1 MAEIS
6 LELKEIKKNF
16 TEGEAVLDNISL
28 VISKGEFITLLG
40 SSGCGKTTT
49 LRIIAG
55 LEQPDAGSVWL
66 DGREVTGLEPNQRDV
81 NTVFQNYAL
90 FPHMNVAENIGYGLK
105 LKKVPKNEI
114 KKKVSQMLE
123 LVQLEG
129 YEKRKPS
136 ELSGGQKQRVA
147 IARALV
153 NNPKVLLLDEP
164 LGALDLQ
171 LRRAMQIE
179 LKHLQKKLG
188 ITFIYITHDQE
199 EAINMSD
206 RIAVMKDGRIEQ
218 IGTPDEIYNHPKT
231 SYVAT
236 FVGNAN
242 ILHGVVERVQ
252 GYNAV
257 VKIGNDRVIVNL
269 GTNQQNTEKDSG
281 RQMQNEE
288 TTVKREQN
296 TGARQYLAAG
306 EKVTLAVRSENI
318 LLQEGTITGDADT
331 DNRDAVDIS
340 VADDILDTHNTNSI
354 SGLQATVTEK
364 NFAGGQLRV
373 TLKLSDGT
381 ELIASRYGID
391 ASVAEGQTVRCS
403 FLPTDAVLVDRED
416 IHEEA

>member
-6 LELKEIKKNF
+6 LELKEIKKSF

-28 VISKGEFITLLG
+28 EISKGELITLLG

-105 LKKVPKNEI
+105 LKKVPKSEI
-114 KKKVSQMLE
+114 RKKVSRMLE

-153 NNPKVLLLDEP
+153 NNPKILLLDEP

-206 RIAVMKDGRIEQ
+206 RIAVMRDGRIEQ

-242 ILHGVVERVQ
+242 ILHGVAESIQ
-252 GYNAV
+252 GENAI
-257 VKIGNDRVIVNL
+257 VKIGNDRVIVKL
-269 GTNQQNTEKDSG
+269 ETSQQD
-281 RQMQNEE
+281 
-288 TTVKREQN
+288 
-296 TGARQYLAAG
+296 TGDTRAKQYLAAG

-318 LLQEGTITGDADT
+318 LLQETAVIGDTGTDHRDT
-331 DNRDAVDIS
+331 VDIS
-340 VADDILDTHNTNSI
+340 VSGGGLDAHNKNSV

-381 ELIASRYGID
+381 QLIASRYGID

>member
-1 MAEIS
+1 MAEVS
-6 LELKEIKKNF
+6 LELKEIKKSF

-28 VISKGEFITLLG
+28 EISKGEFITLLG

-105 LKKVPKNEI
+105 LKKVPKSEI
-114 KKKVSQMLE
+114 RKKVSQMLE

-242 ILHGVVERVQ
+242 ILHGVAESIQ
-252 GYNAV
+252 GENAI
-257 VKIGNDRVIVNL
+257 VKIGNDKVIVKL
-269 GTNQQNTEKDSG
+269 
-281 RQMQNEE
+281 E
-288 TTVKREQN
+288 TSQQN
-296 TGARQYLAAG
+296 TGAKQHLTAG
-306 EKVTLAVRSENI
+306 ENVTLAVRSENI
-318 LLQEGTITGDADT
+318 LLQEAAVIGNTGT
-331 DNRDAVDIS
+331 DNGDTVDIS
-340 VADDILDTHNTNSI
+340 VAGGISDIHDTNSI

-381 ELIASRYGID
+381 QLIASRYGID

>member
-1 MAEIS
+1 MAEVS
-6 LELKEIKKNF
+6 LELKEIKKSF

-28 VISKGEFITLLG
+28 EISKGEFITLLG

-105 LKKVPKNEI
+105 LKKVPKSEI
-114 KKKVSQMLE
+114 RKKVSQMLE

-206 RIAVMKDGRIEQ
+206 RIAVMRDGCIEQ

-242 ILHGVVERVQ
+242 ILHGVAESIQ
-252 GYNAV
+252 GENAI
-257 VKIGNDRVIVNL
+257 VKIGNDRVIVKL
-269 GTNQQNTEKDSG
+269 ETSQQD
-281 RQMQNEE
+281 
-288 TTVKREQN
+288 
-296 TGARQYLAAG
+296 TGDTRAKQYLAAG

-318 LLQEGTITGDADT
+318 LLQETAVIGDTGTDHGDT
-331 DNRDAVDIS
+331 VDIS
-340 VADDILDTHNTNSI
+340 VSGGGLDAHNKNSV

-381 ELIASRYGID
+381 QLIASRYGID

>member
-1 MAEIS
+1 MAEVS
-6 LELKEIKKNF
+6 LELKEIKKSF

-28 VISKGEFITLLG
+28 EISKGEFITLLG

-66 DGREVTGLEPNQRDV
+66 DGREVTGLEPNQRNV

-105 LKKVPKNEI
+105 LKKVPKSEI
-114 KKKVSQMLE
+114 RKKVSQMLE

-206 RIAVMKDGRIEQ
+206 RIAVMRDGRIEQ

-242 ILHGVVERVQ
+242 ILHGVAESIQ
-252 GYNAV
+252 GQNAI
-257 VKIGNDRVIVNL
+257 VKIGNDKVIVKL
-269 GTNQQNTEKDSG
+269 ETSQQNTED
-281 RQMQNEE
+281 
-288 TTVKREQN
+288 
-296 TGARQYLAAG
+296 TGGKQHLAAG
-306 EKVTLAVRSENI
+306 ENVTLAVRSENI
-318 LLQEGTITGDADT
+318 LLQEAAVIGNTGT
-331 DNRDAVDIS
+331 DNGDTVDIS
-340 VADDILDTHNTNSI
+340 VAGGISDIHDANSI

-381 ELIASRYGID
+381 QLIASRYGID

-403 FLPTDAVLVDRED
+403 FLPADAVLVDRED

>member
-6 LELKEIKKNF
+6 LELKEIKKSF

-288 TTVKREQN
+288 TTVEREQN
-296 TGARQYLAAG
+296 TEARQYLAAG

>member
-1 MAEIS
+1 MAEVS
-6 LELKEIKKNF
+6 LELKEIKKSF

-28 VISKGEFITLLG
+28 EISKGEFITLLG

-105 LKKVPKNEI
+105 LKKVPKSEI
-114 KKKVSQMLE
+114 RKKVSQMLE

-206 RIAVMKDGRIEQ
+206 RIAVMRDGRIEQ

-242 ILHGVVERVQ
+242 ILHGVAESIQ
-252 GYNAV
+252 GQNAI
-257 VKIGNDRVIVNL
+257 VKIGNDKVIVKL
-269 GTNQQNTEKDSG
+269 KTSQQDTKD
-281 RQMQNEE
+281 
-288 TTVKREQN
+288 
-296 TGARQYLAAG
+296 TGAKQHLTAG
-306 EKVTLAVRSENI
+306 ENVTLAVRSENI
-318 LLQEGTITGDADT
+318 LLQEAAAIGDTGT
-331 DNRDAVDIS
+331 DNGDTVDIS
-340 VADDILDTHNTNSI
+340 VAGGISDIHDTNSI

-381 ELIASRYGID
+381 QLIASRYGID

>member
-1 MAEIS
+1 MAEVS
-6 LELKEIKKNF
+6 LELKEIKKSF

-28 VISKGEFITLLG
+28 EISKGEFITLLG

-105 LKKVPKNEI
+105 LKKVPKSEI
-114 KKKVSQMLE
+114 RKKVSQMLE

-129 YEKRKPS
+129 YERRKPS

-153 NNPKVLLLDEP
+153 NNPKILLLDEP

-242 ILHGVVERVQ
+242 ILHGVAESIQ
-252 GYNAV
+252 GENAI
-257 VKIGNDRVIVNL
+257 VKIGNDRVIVKL
-269 GTNQQNTEKDSG
+269 ETSQQD
-281 RQMQNEE
+281 
-288 TTVKREQN
+288 
-296 TGARQYLAAG
+296 TGDTRAKQYLAAG

-318 LLQEGTITGDADT
+318 LLQETAVIGDTGIDHRDT
-331 DNRDAVDIS
+331 VDIS
-340 VADDILDTHNTNSI
+340 VSGGGLDAHNKNSV

-381 ELIASRYGID
+381 QLIASRYGID

>member
-1 MAEIS
+1 MPDIL
-6 LELKEIKKNF
+6 LELKNIKKSF
-16 TEGEAVLDNISL
+16 TPGEDVLDDICL
-28 VISKGEFITLLG
+28 TVARGEFVTLLG

-55 LEQPDAGSVWL
+55 LEQTDSGSVWINGQ
-66 DGREVTGLEPNQRDV
+66 DVTKLPPDKRDV

-105 LKKVPKNEI
+105 LRKVPRGEI
-114 KKKVSQMLE
+114 KKKVAQMLE

-171 LRRAMQIE
+171 LRRAMQME
-179 LKHLQKKLG
+179 LKHLQKQLG

-206 RIAVMKDGRIEQ
+206 RIAVMRDGCIEQ

-242 ILHGVVERVQ
+242 ILHGVAESIQ
-252 GYNAV
+252 GENAI
-257 VKIGNDRVIVNL
+257 VKIGNDRVIVKL
-269 GTNQQNTEKDSG
+269 ETSQQD
-281 RQMQNEE
+281 
-288 TTVKREQN
+288 
-296 TGARQYLAAG
+296 TGDTRAKQYLVAG

-318 LLQEGTITGDADT
+318 LLQETAVIGDTGTDHRDT
-331 DNRDAVDIS
+331 VDIS
-340 VADDILDTHNTNSI
+340 VSGGGLDAHNKNSV

-381 ELIASRYGID
+381 QLIASRYGID

>member
-1 MAEIS
+1 MAEVS
-6 LELKEIKKNF
+6 LELKEIKKSF

-28 VISKGEFITLLG
+28 EISKGEFITLLG

-105 LKKVPKNEI
+105 LKKVPKSEI
-114 KKKVSQMLE
+114 RKKVSQMLE

-206 RIAVMKDGRIEQ
+206 RIAVMRDGRIEQ

-242 ILHGVVERVQ
+242 ILHGVAESIQ
-252 GYNAV
+252 GENAI
-257 VKIGNDRVIVNL
+257 VKIGNDKVIVKL
-269 GTNQQNTEKDSG
+269 
-281 RQMQNEE
+281 E
-288 TTVKREQN
+288 TSQQN
-296 TGARQYLAAG
+296 TGAKQHLTAG
-306 EKVTLAVRSENI
+306 ENVTLAVRSENI
-318 LLQEGTITGDADT
+318 LLQEAAVIGDTDT
-331 DNRDAVDIS
+331 DNRDTVDIS
-340 VADDILDTHNTNSI
+340 VAGGISDIHDTNSI

-381 ELIASRYGID
+381 QLIASRYGID

>member
-1 MAEIS
+1 MNQNLVDLQNLKKEFDGTPVLRGIS
-6 LELKEIKKNF
+6 LSIKRR
-16 TEGEAVLDNISL
+16 
-28 VISKGEFITLLG
+28 EFVTLLG
-40 SSGCGKTTT
+40 PSGCGKTTT
-49 LRIIAG
+49 LRIIG
-55 LEQPDAGSVWL
+55 GFEQPDSGDVFF
-66 DGREVTGLEPNQRDV
+66 DGKRLNDVPPYQREI
-81 NTVFQNYAL
+81 NTVFQRYAL
-90 FPHMNVAENIGYGLK
+90 FPHLNVAENIGYGLK
-105 LKKVPKNEI
+105 LKKVPKSEI
-114 KKKVSQMLE
+114 RKKVSQMLE

-206 RIAVMKDGRIEQ
+206 RIAVMRDGRIEQ

-242 ILHGVVERVQ
+242 ILHGVAESIQ
-252 GYNAV
+252 GENAI
-257 VKIGNDRVIVNL
+257 VKIGNDKVIVKL
-269 GTNQQNTEKDSG
+269 
-281 RQMQNEE
+281 E
-288 TTVKREQN
+288 TSQQN
-296 TGARQYLAAG
+296 TGAKQHLTAG

-318 LLQEGTITGDADT
+318 LLQETAVIGDTGTDY
-331 DNRDAVDIS
+331 RDAVDIS
-340 VADDILDTHNTNSI
+340 VADGSLDAHNKNSV

-381 ELIASRYGID
+381 QLIASRYGID

>member
-1 MAEIS
+1 MAEVS
-6 LELKEIKKNF
+6 LELKEIKKSF

-28 VISKGEFITLLG
+28 EISKGEFITLLG

-105 LKKVPKNEI
+105 LKKVPKSEI
-114 KKKVSQMLE
+114 RKKVSQMLE

-206 RIAVMKDGRIEQ
+206 RIAVMRDGRIEQ

-242 ILHGVVERVQ
+242 ILHGAAESIQ
-252 GYNAV
+252 GQNAI
-257 VKIGNDRVIVNL
+257 VKIGNDKVIVKL
-269 GTNQQNTEKDSG
+269 ETSQQNTED
-281 RQMQNEE
+281 
-288 TTVKREQN
+288 
-296 TGARQYLAAG
+296 TGGKQHLAAG

-318 LLQEGTITGDADT
+318 LLQEAAVIGNTGT
-331 DNRDAVDIS
+331 DNGDTVDIS
-340 VADDILDTHNTNSI
+340 VAGGISDIHDANSI

-381 ELIASRYGID
+381 QLIASRYGID

>member
-1 MAEIS
+1 MPDIL
-6 LELKEIKKNF
+6 LELKNIKKSF
-16 TEGEAVLDNISL
+16 TPGEDVLDDICL
-28 VISKGEFITLLG
+28 TVARGEFVTLLG

-55 LEQPDAGSVWL
+55 LEQTDSGSVWINGQ
-66 DGREVTGLEPNQRDV
+66 DVTKLPPDKRDV

-105 LKKVPKNEI
+105 LRKVPRGEI
-114 KKKVSQMLE
+114 KKKVAQMLE

-242 ILHGVVERVQ
+242 ILHGVAENIQ
-252 GYNAV
+252 GENAI
-257 VKIGNDRVIVNL
+257 VKIGNDRVIVKL
-269 GTNQQNTEKDSG
+269 ETSQQD
-281 RQMQNEE
+281 
-288 TTVKREQN
+288 
-296 TGARQYLAAG
+296 TGDTRAKQYLAAG

-318 LLQEGTITGDADT
+318 LLQETAVIGDTGIDY
-331 DNRDAVDIS
+331 RDAVDIS
-340 VADDILDTHNTNSI
+340 VADGSLDAHNKNSV
-354 SGLQATVTEK
+354 SSLQATVTEK

-381 ELIASRYGID
+381 QLIASRYGID

>member
-1 MAEIS
+1 MAEVS
-6 LELKEIKKNF
+6 LELKEIKKSF

-28 VISKGEFITLLG
+28 EISKGEFITLLG

-90 FPHMNVAENIGYGLK
+90 FPHMNVADNIGYGLK
-105 LKKVPKNEI
+105 IRKAPKAEI
-114 KKKVSQMLE
+114 KKKVKEMLE

-147 IARALV
+147 IARALA
-153 NNPKVLLLDEP
+153 NNPRVLLLDEP

-171 LRRAMQIE
+171 LRRTMQLE
-179 LKHLQKKLG
+179 LKRLQKKLG

-206 RIAVMKDGRIEQ
+206 RIVVMNQGQFEQ

-231 SYVAT
+231 SYVAA

-242 ILHGVVERVQ
+242 ILKGIVAEKNGHHIK
-252 GYNAV
+252 
-257 VKIGNDRVIVNL
+257 VKLGDEVASIDTEEKVNVGENVTVAL
-269 GTNQQNTEKDSG
+269 RGEHILL
-281 RQMQNEE
+281 EE
-288 TTVKREQN
+288 NGDLHATVK
-296 TGARQYLAAG
+296 
-306 EKVTLAVRSENI
+306 
-318 LLQEGTITGDADT
+318 
-331 DNRDAVDIS
+331 
-340 VADDILDTHNTNSI
+340 
-354 SGLQATVTEK
+354 EK
-364 NFAGGQLRV
+364 NFAAGQLRV
-373 TLKLSDGT
+373 LLTLPNGDEVT
-381 ELIASRYGID
+381 ASRFGMNADIQP
-391 ASVAEGQTVRCS
+391 GQQICWR
-403 FLPTDAVLVDRED
+403 FEPKDAVLVDRPKGGTN
-416 IHEEA
+416 

>member
-1 MAEIS
+1 MAEVS
-6 LELKEIKKNF
+6 LELKEIKKSF

-28 VISKGEFITLLG
+28 EISKGEFITLLG

-105 LKKVPKNEI
+105 LKKVPKSEI
-114 KKKVSQMLE
+114 RKKVSRMLE

-153 NNPKVLLLDEP
+153 NNPKILLLDEP

-206 RIAVMKDGRIEQ
+206 RIAVMRDGRIEQ

-242 ILHGVVERVQ
+242 ILHGVAESIQ
-252 GYNAV
+252 GENAI
-257 VKIGNDRVIVNL
+257 VKIGNDRVIVKL
-269 GTNQQNTEKDSG
+269 ETSQQD
-281 RQMQNEE
+281 
-288 TTVKREQN
+288 
-296 TGARQYLAAG
+296 TGDTRAKQYLAAG

-318 LLQEGTITGDADT
+318 LLQETAVIGDTGTDH
-331 DNRDAVDIS
+331 RDAVDIS
-340 VADDILDTHNTNSI
+340 VSGGGLDAHNKNSV

-381 ELIASRYGID
+381 QLIASRYGID

>member
-1 MAEIS
+1 MAEVS
-6 LELKEIKKNF
+6 LELKEIKKSF

-28 VISKGEFITLLG
+28 EISKGEFITLLG

-55 LEQPDAGSVWL
+55 LEQPDTGSVWL
-66 DGREVTGLEPNQRDV
+66 DGRDVTGLEPNQRDV

-105 LKKVPKNEI
+105 LKKVPKSEI
-114 KKKVSQMLE
+114 RKKVSQMLE

-242 ILHGVVERVQ
+242 ILHGVAESIQ
-252 GYNAV
+252 GENAI
-257 VKIGNDRVIVNL
+257 VKIGNDRVIVKL
-269 GTNQQNTEKDSG
+269 ETSQQDTGD
-281 RQMQNEE
+281 
-288 TTVKREQN
+288 
-296 TGARQYLAAG
+296 TGAKQYLSAG

-318 LLQEGTITGDADT
+318 LLQEAAVIGDTST
-331 DNRDAVDIS
+331 DNRDTVDIS
-340 VADDILDTHNTNSI
+340 VAGGISDIHDANSI

-381 ELIASRYGID
+381 QLIASRYGID

>member
-1 MAEIS
+1 MAEVS
-6 LELKEIKKNF
+6 LELKEIKKSF

-28 VISKGEFITLLG
+28 EISKGEFITLLG

-105 LKKVPKNEI
+105 LKKVPKSEI
-114 KKKVSQMLE
+114 RKKVSQMLE

-242 ILHGVVERVQ
+242 ILHGVAESIQ
-252 GYNAV
+252 GENAI
-257 VKIGNDRVIVNL
+257 VKIGNDRVIVKL
-269 GTNQQNTEKDSG
+269 ETSQQD
-281 RQMQNEE
+281 
-288 TTVKREQN
+288 
-296 TGARQYLAAG
+296 TGDTRAKQYLAAG

-318 LLQEGTITGDADT
+318 LLQETAVIGDTGTDHRDT
-331 DNRDAVDIS
+331 VDIS
-340 VADDILDTHNTNSI
+340 VAGGISDIHDANSI

-381 ELIASRYGID
+381 QLIASRYGID

-403 FLPTDAVLVDRED
+403 FLPADAVLVDRED

>member
-6 LELKEIKKNF
+6 LELKEIKKSF

-28 VISKGEFITLLG
+28 EISKGEFITLLG

-90 FPHMNVAENIGYGLK
+90 FPHMNVVENIGYGLK
-105 LKKVPKNEI
+105 LKKVPKSEI

-206 RIAVMKDGRIEQ
+206 RIAVMRDGRIEQ

-242 ILHGVVERVQ
+242 ILHGVAESIQ
-252 GYNAV
+252 GENAI
-257 VKIGNDRVIVNL
+257 VKIGNDRVIVKL
-269 GTNQQNTEKDSG
+269 ETSQQNTED
-281 RQMQNEE
+281 
-288 TTVKREQN
+288 
-296 TGARQYLAAG
+296 TGAKQHLAAG
-306 EKVTLAVRSENI
+306 ENVTLAVRSENV
-318 LLQEGTITGDADT
+318 LLQEAAAIGDTST
-331 DNRDAVDIS
+331 DNGDTVDIS
-340 VADDILDTHNTNSI
+340 VAGGISDIHDTNSI

-381 ELIASRYGID
+381 QLIASRYGID

-403 FLPTDAVLVDRED
+403 FLPADAVLVDRED

>member
-1 MAEIS
+1 MAEVS
-6 LELKEIKKNF
+6 LELKEIKKSF

-28 VISKGEFITLLG
+28 EISKGEFITLLG

-105 LKKVPKNEI
+105 LKKVPKSEI
-114 KKKVSQMLE
+114 RKKVSRMLE

-153 NNPKVLLLDEP
+153 NNPKILLLDEP

-206 RIAVMKDGRIEQ
+206 RIAVMRDGRIEQ

-242 ILHGVVERVQ
+242 ILHGVAESIQ
-252 GYNAV
+252 GENAI
-257 VKIGNDRVIVNL
+257 VKIGNDRVIVKL
-269 GTNQQNTEKDSG
+269 ETSQQDTED
-281 RQMQNEE
+281 
-288 TTVKREQN
+288 
-296 TGARQYLAAG
+296 TGGKQHLAAG

-318 LLQEGTITGDADT
+318 LLQETAVIGDTGTDH
-331 DNRDAVDIS
+331 RDAVDIS
-340 VADDILDTHNTNSI
+340 VADGSLDAHNKNSV

-381 ELIASRYGID
+381 QLIASRYGID

>member
-1 MAEIS
+1 MEEVS
-6 LELKEIKKNF
+6 LELKEIKKSF

-28 VISKGEFITLLG
+28 EISKGEFITLLG

-105 LKKVPKNEI
+105 LKKVPKSEI
-114 KKKVSQMLE
+114 RKKVSQMLE
-123 LVQLEG
+123 LVQLKG

-206 RIAVMKDGRIEQ
+206 RIAVMKDGCIEQ

-242 ILHGVVERVQ
+242 ILHGVAESVQ
-252 GYNAV
+252 GENV
-257 VKIGNDRVIVNL
+257 IVKIGNDRVIVKL
-269 GTNQQNTEKDSG
+269 ETSQQDTEEK
-281 RQMQNEE
+281 QH
-288 TTVKREQN
+288 
-296 TGARQYLAAG
+296 LAAG

-318 LLQEGTITGDADT
+318 LLQEATVIGDTGTDHRDT
-331 DNRDAVDIS
+331 VDIS
-340 VADDILDTHNTNSI
+340 VTGGISDIHDMNSI

-381 ELIASRYGID
+381 QLIASRYGID

>member
-1 MAEIS
+1 MAEVS
-6 LELKEIKKNF
+6 LELKEIKKSF

-28 VISKGEFITLLG
+28 EISKGEFITLLG

-105 LKKVPKNEI
+105 LKKVPKSEI
-114 KKKVSQMLE
+114 RKKVSQMLE

-171 LRRAMQIE
+171 LRRAMQLE

-206 RIAVMKDGRIEQ
+206 RIAVMRDGRIEQ

-242 ILHGVVERVQ
+242 ILHGVAESIQ
-252 GYNAV
+252 GQNAI
-257 VKIGNDRVIVNL
+257 VKIGNDKVIVKL
-269 GTNQQNTEKDSG
+269 EASQQD
-281 RQMQNEE
+281 
-288 TTVKREQN
+288 
-296 TGARQYLAAG
+296 TGGKQHLAAG

-318 LLQEGTITGDADT
+318 LLQETAVIGDTGTDHRDT
-331 DNRDAVDIS
+331 VDIS
-340 VADDILDTHNTNSI
+340 VSGGGLDAHNKNSV

-381 ELIASRYGID
+381 QLIASRYGID

-403 FLPTDAVLVDRED
+403 FLPADAVLVDRED